1 MDSSTARVPREILD
15 ELWTLRERF
24 VATRYIWIPG
34 AHMAEICRALGATE
48 EDFES
53 SRTVS
58 DTLKTDPTLPFRRSK
73 NGRFI
78 YDFDREQ
85 IRRLEFQPFLLSV
98 EEDFVRLD
106 SGMTREFEEVG
117 EDLQQNSVLHALFR
131 FQALMFH
138 GVEHKHRSKL
148 DYDTNNWICT
158 LFNLRTVTQCDILG
172 EPALEGVHS
181 DGVDVTMT
189 TLLGHTNMT
198 DDSAVTFLHT
208 LDEVNGTR
216 WNATNPKYSLGQV
229 QHKEFLDTLLIF
241 DHERKHSLSPVWA
254 VDESKPALRDMLIFF
269 TRKPV
274 IKGHPTYPYDSL
286 NDHEVMPKTVK
297 MKLIDGGGF

>member
-1 MDSSTARVPREILD
+1 MDSGVILD
-15 ELWTLRERF
+15 ELWTLKERF
-24 VATRYIWIPG
+24 VTTRAIWIPG
-34 AHMAEICRALGATE
+34 ANMAEICKAFGATE
-48 EDFES
+48 DDFES
-53 SRTVS
+53 IQEVS

-78 YDFDREQ
+78 YGFDREQ
-85 IRRLEFQPFLLSV
+85 VRRLAFQPFLLSV
-98 EEDFVRLD
+98 EEDFVRHD
-106 SGMTREFEEVG
+106 SGMAREFEEVG
-117 EDLQQNSVLHALFR
+117 EDLQQNSVLQALLL
-131 FQALMFH
+131 FQAFMLH
-138 GVEHKHRSKL
+138 GVEHKHRPKL
-148 DYDTNNWICT
+148 DYDTNEWICT
-158 LFNLRTVTQCDILG
+158 LFNLRTVTQSDILG

-181 DGVDVTMT
+181 DGVDLTMT

-198 DDSAVTFLHT
+198 DNSAVTFLHT

-216 WNATNPKYSLGQV
+216 WNATNPKYLLGQV
-229 QHKEFLDTLLIF
+229 QHKDFLDTLLLF

-286 NDHEVMPKTVK
+286 NDHEGMLMKVN
-297 MKLIDGGGF
+297 MKLTDGEGVLKA